1 MFDFFKGKKE
11 EETPLKV
18 SLDVNEVQTVD
29 YATLELI
36 NPKTGQL
43 SGSTITLYSHLSK
56 EFYRA
61 KKEVLK
67 LNGGLDESFYQ
78 TELLT
83 RVTKEINGFMEN
95 GKPLES
101 NEENIRKLYQSL
113 YIRDEADTFL
123 SNINNFFLSK

>member
-1 MFDFFKGKKE
+1 MLNLFKGKKE
-11 EETPLKV
+11 GETPLKV

-123 SNINNFFLSK
+123 SNINNFFLNK